1 MPLVNAKCTNCGA
14 NLEVDSAKDAAI
26 CRYCGSAFIVE
37 KAINNY
43 NVTTH
48 LSANVVNVFGKQS
61 ADFVIRAGV
70 LVSYRGAASTVVI
83 PPSVTIIGKDA
94 FADCAGLIDVV
105 LPSGIREIEDQAFIS
120 CTRLESINI
129 PNTVVKIGHRAFCG
143 CRALNS
149 IAIPESV
156 KEIGFCAF
164 SGCSRLINL
173 VIATG
178 DTVLLDETALDI
190 PAFFVRGGVLEKFN
204 GVTNTA
210 IIPDSVEVI
219 GQRAFYACS
228 KLTLVDIPHSVTL
241 IEDEAF
247 CSCTGLKSIVIPPS
261 VKSIGRAAFY
271 SCIALEKVTVSSET
285 NYDVSSFENTPW
297 SDYAPSRKRRKCYI
311 ATAVY
316 GSYDCPEVRTLR
328 RYRDFRLEKTAA
340 GRAFIKT
347 YYAIAPW
354 CVKHFGKCAWFNAV
368 FRRILDKKVRKL
380 NAEGF
385 SFEPYQDK

>member
-70 LVSYRGAASTVVI
+70 LVSYRGAASAVVI

-94 FADCAGLIDVV
+94 FADCAGLMGVV
-105 LPSGIREIEDQAFIS
+105 LPSGVREIEDQAFIS

-129 PNTVVKIGHRAFCG
+129 PNTVVKIGHRAFSG
-143 CRALNS
+143 CSALNS
-149 IAIPESV
+149 ITIPESV

-164 SGCSRLINL
+164 SGCTRLIHF
-173 VIATG
+173 VILSSATA
-178 DTVLLDETALDI
+178 LLDETALNI
-190 PAFFVRGGVLEKFN
+190 PAYFVRAGVLEKFN

-247 CSCTGLKSIVIPPS
+247 CSCTGLESIVIPPS
-261 VKSIGRAAFY
+261 VKSIGSAAFY
-271 SCIALEKVTVSSET
+271 GCIALDKVTVSPET
-285 NYDVSSFENTPW
+285 EYDASAFENTPW
-297 SDYAPSRKRRKCYI
+297 ADNAPSRKRGCYI

-316 GSYDCPEVRTLR
+316 GSYDCPEVWTLR

-354 CVKHFGKCAWFNAV
+354 CVKHFGKCAWFNAL